1 MRGAYLFGRGRNL
14 KVAQF
19 ISINLIALPRRRELE
34 GRSRSGAKD
43 GNRRPLNPIHIPRT
57 FAAKCGSIQNGDIFL
72 AMPNRPAHRPT
83 RSIGRTG
90 AWSTMPRR
98 LPRADG
104 LHGSRRTP
112 APVPRRRSARSKRRS
127 GESVLRPGVREP
139 FPGRAPAF
147 RVCSATLPP
156 LSFCAGA
163 AASRIIVPRGLVG
176 GKCSVFAFRARNRC
190 LVG

>member
-72 AMPNRPAHRPT
+72 AMPKP
-83 RSIGRTG
+83 TG
-90 AWSTMPRR
+90 ASAHSFNRSDRPVVDHAST
-98 LPRADG
+98 
-104 LHGSRRTP
+104 
-112 APVPRRRSARSKRRS
+112 
-127 GESVLRPGVREP
+127 
-139 FPGRAPAF
+139 
-147 RVCSATLPP
+147 
-156 LSFCAGA
+156 
-163 AASRIIVPRGLVG
+163 AASG
-176 GKCSVFAFRARNRC
+176 GRLTRFEKDPGARTSTSF
-190 LVG
+190 GAIKKAIG